1 VERRTPPEGALLHVL
16 IRPAEPADAV
26 AIGAVWQRA
35 ALTAYEGIFPESAP
49 KPTSEGL
56 AERSRQAIADQGYNR
71 LVLVACTPG
80 PERAVVGTIG
90 ALPDPEVSTR
100 AQLVRLYVD
109 PGHWGRGI
117 GRRLHD
123 QALAHLE
130 RAGYRVVVLWVLEA
144 NARAR
149 AMYERWGWRATP
161 GRKTSYPGVDEVCYL
176 LAL

>member
-1 VERRTPPEGALLHVL
+1 MGT
-16 IRPAEPADAV
+16 
-26 AIGAVWQRA
+26 VWLRA
-35 ALTAYEGIFPESAP
+35 ALEGFQGIFPPSAP
-49 KPTSEGL
+49 VPTSEAL
-56 AERSRQAIADQGYNR
+56 VERSRQAIAGQGYNA

-80 PERAVVGTIG
+80 PDQMVVGTIG
-90 ALPDPEVSTR
+90 ALPDPNESTR
-100 AQLVRLYVD
+100 AQIVRLYVD

-123 QALAHLE
+123 VALAHLR

-144 NARAR
+144 NDRAR

-161 GRKTSYPGVDEVCYL
+161 GRQTQFPGVDEVCYL